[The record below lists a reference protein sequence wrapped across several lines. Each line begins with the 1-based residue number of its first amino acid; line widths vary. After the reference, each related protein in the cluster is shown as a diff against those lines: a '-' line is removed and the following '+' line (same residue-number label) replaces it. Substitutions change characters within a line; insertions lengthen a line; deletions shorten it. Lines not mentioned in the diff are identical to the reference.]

1 MELIDRYVY
10 DVGRYLPRKNRAD
23 IQVELRS
30 LLSDTLE
37 ARVQGEAREEDVVA
51 LLKEFG
57 PPAKVAASY
66 RPESQYL
73 VGPELFPIFRTVVG
87 IALLVTLVVHA
98 VLFGMLLF
106 TDPSLLKALDVLSGF
121 IGSAFSVIGAIVVIF
136 YALQYFDVRLAK
148 PSQEWDP
155 RELPEVDV
163 KNEINRGGTIFD
175 IVVELVLLI
184 ALLAFPTR
192 IGVVVTPGTPVL
204 TDPVIIRY
212 IPLIVAA
219 LIAALIVNI
228 ILLWRGRWQTGTRL
242 AKIACNLFSLAVLA
256 VLISGHAAWLSE
268 NTGSGFFGLLSSLPE
283 MLASIQEQ
291 TLAIAMYFI
300 QWGLIIALIVT
311 IIETIEI
318 GYRLFRQLMGWD
330 AALAQVTSEKAGPQ
344 P

>member
-23 IQVELRS
+23 IQAELRS

-37 ARVQGEAREEDVVA
+37 ARVQGEAREEDVMA

-87 IALLVTLVVHA
+87 IALLVTLVVHL
-98 VLFGMLLF
+98 VLFGVLLF
-106 TDPSLLKALDVLSGF
+106 TGPDFLVALDVLSGF
-121 IGSAFSVIGAIVVIF
+121 FGSALSVLGTIVVIF
-136 YALQYFDVRLAK
+136 YGLQYFDVRLAK

-155 RELPEVDV
+155 RALPDVDV
-163 KNEINRGGTIFD
+163 KNEINRSGTIFD

-184 ALLAFPTR
+184 ALLVFPTR
-192 IGVVVTPGTPVL
+192 FGVVVTPGTPVL

-219 LIAALIVNI
+219 LIAGLVVNI

-242 AKIACNLFSLAVLA
+242 AKLASNLFSLVVLA
-256 VLISGHAAWLSE
+256 VLISAHAAWLSE

-283 MLASIQEQ
+283 ILASIPEQ
-291 TLAIAMYFI
+291 TLMIAMYFI

-311 IIETIEI
+311 IVETVEI
-318 GYRLFRQLMGWD
+318 GYRLLRQAMGWD
-330 AALAQVTSEKAGPQ
+330 KALTQVAS
-344 P
+344 